1 MSRRVKAPGRVV
13 VPAPAPAAGRGPGDP
28 LAQLVEHQGAIA
40 AARELELQLILR
52 CRAAGLSWR
61 LIGAA
66 AGVTAQAAEQR
77 AARAE
82 RRAAG

>member
-1 MSRRVKAPGRVV
+1 MSRRGKAPGRVM
-13 VPAPAPAAGRGPGDP
+13 PAPAPAPVARDP

-52 CRAAGLSWR
+52 CRADGLSWR

-82 RRAAG
+82 RRTPP